1 MSSVLW
7 LKFVCPVV
15 VLCIVW
21 IWNRKRAEKRRLRE
35 AEKRVVPHYEFGVL
49 DNVTKEKISVL
60 PGIKSVL
67 ENLKIGGGMVKV
79 YQVVLGEETIA
90 AILFSWPSSLW
101 QFRVEREEEETL
113 GSFSHIYWVEVK
125 ESERGKG
132 HLHHLLD
139 MVISD
144 THRIS
149 SGITFDVEDPILKEV
164 FRRKFE
170 FTKKNDYMILS
181 YDNWS

>member
-1 MSSVLW
+1 MILW
-7 LKFVCPVV
+7 LKFICPILILTALWV
-15 VLCIVW
+15 
-21 IWNRKRAEKRRLRE
+21 WNRKKYEKKMLEE
-35 AEKRVVPHYEFGVL
+35 AKKKLVPHYEFGVL

-60 PGIKSVL
+60 PGIKTAL
-67 ENLKIGGGMVKV
+67 ENLKIEGSMVKV
-79 YQVVLGEETIA
+79 YQVGIGEETIA

-101 QFRVEREEEETL
+101 QFRVERGEEETL
-113 GSFSHIYWVEVK
+113 GSYSHIHWVEVK

-170 FTKKNDYMILS
+170 FTKKNNYMMLS

>member
-1 MSSVLW
+1 MILW
-7 LKFVCPVV
+7 LKFVCPILILI
-15 VLCIVW
+15 VLWV
-21 IWNRKRAEKRRLRE
+21 WNRRRREEKE
-35 AEKRVVPHYEFGVL
+35 IVVPHYEFGVL
-49 DNVTKEKISVL
+49 DARTKEKLSIL

-67 ENLKIGGGMVKV
+67 GKLDYTVRV
-79 YQVVLGEETIA
+79 YQVVENGEVIA

-101 QFRVEREEEETL
+101 RFRKERGEIETL
-113 GSFSHIYWVEVK
+113 GSYSHIHWVEVK

-170 FTKKNDYMILS
+170 FTKKNDLMILS
-181 YDNWS
+181 YDDWS

>member
-1 MSSVLW
+1 MNTMLW
-7 LKFVCPVV
+7 LKFICPVV

-79 YQVVLGEETIA
+79 YQE
-90 AILFSWPSSLW
+90 
-101 QFRVEREEEETL
+101 
-113 GSFSHIYWVEVK
+113 
-125 ESERGKG
+125 
-132 HLHHLLD
+132 
-139 MVISD
+139 
-144 THRIS
+144 
-149 SGITFDVEDPILKEV
+149 
-164 FRRKFE
+164 
-170 FTKKNDYMILS
+170 
-181 YDNWS
+181 